1 MLLVFY
7 LILILLVFYPS
18 YKILSKL
25 IAKRSQE
32 GSVGLMSKMEGAQMD
47 KMCGMLSSNR
57 MTSSHNPDLSSR
69 LCINLL

>member
-7 LILILLVFYPS
+7 LILILLIFYPS

-32 GSVGLMSKMEGAQMD
+32 GSVGFMSKMEAVQMD
-47 KMCGMLSSNR
+47 KMCGMLSSNH
-57 MTSSHNPDLSSR
+57 MASSHNPDLSSR

>member
-7 LILILLVFYPS
+7 LILILLIFYPS

-32 GSVGLMSKMEGAQMD
+32 GSVGLMSKMEAVQMD
-47 KMCGMLSSNR
+47 KMCQATAWHHL
-57 MTSSHNPDLSSR
+57 
-69 LCINLL
+69 IIQIYLLDYALIYCK